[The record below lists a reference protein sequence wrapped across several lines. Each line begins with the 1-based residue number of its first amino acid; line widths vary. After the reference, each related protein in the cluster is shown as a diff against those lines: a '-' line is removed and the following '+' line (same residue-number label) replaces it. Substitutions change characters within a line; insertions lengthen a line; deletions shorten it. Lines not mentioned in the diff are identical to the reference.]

1 MKVFN
6 EYRFEKYKY
15 FTSGWYVPT
24 WNEIKEMDVNI
35 INKVY
40 EQIFNQSDFSGTYW
54 LSNIIT
60 YNYAA
65 TFSVQSVM
73 EYGETVYKLL
83 DDSASVTDYNSVIFV
98 RNFEDLD
105 ESKICFSFDDYQKF
119 RDDEE

>member
-1 MKVFN
+1 
-6 EYRFEKYKY
+6 
-15 FTSGWYVPT
+15 
-24 WNEIKEMDVNI
+24 MDVNI

-54 LSNIIT
+54 LSNMIT
-60 YNYAA
+60 DNYAK
-65 TFSVQSVM
+65 TFYVQSVM
-73 EYGETVYKLL
+73 EHGETVYKLL
-83 DDSASVTDYNSVIFV
+83 EDSASVTDYNSVIFV